1 MCYWPSILQ
10 CATETAVD
18 FFFGG
23 ILLRAAYHFCFGCC
37 LLWIWIW
44 IRPDYFRRHATQSTR
59 RSARAACPRCPRPS
73 RGARG
78 PAPWKP
84 ARRNEKEMS
93 PGRPRASSPPLAIA
107 IGARPEKEM
116 SCGAG
121 LFHVAHGNV
130 TGRGEAR
137 MPPRPRPTAPHRRL
151 APALSSIITARRVSG
166 GRAGEGPDTR
176 NISPKAWSLAALPAR
191 PSLMPVQ
198 VICRDEADR
207 RRLPRRSIGEL
218 SPPPSAHRPLN

>member
-1 MCYWPSILQ
+1 MIYQ
-10 CATETAVD
+10 
-18 FFFGG
+18 
-23 ILLRAAYHFCFGCC
+23 RN
-37 LLWIWIW
+37 
-44 IRPDYFRRHATQSTR
+44 ATQSTR

-84 ARRNEKEMS
+84 ARGNEKEMS

-121 LFHVAHGNV
+121 LFTWPMATLPAEERPGCPHAH
-130 TGRGEAR
+130 R
-137 MPPRPRPTAPHRRL
+137 TAPHRRL